1 MAHRPEAERGMSN
14 CVKQLF
20 VCWISECV
28 GSTGKRIKPVWQA
41 TLFLPDAHNKQFG
54 ALLLQFF
61 CLSEDFGGDLSH
73 GWINEDDSDFASA
86 ETGVY
91 IVICSGVEI
100 APYLAN
106 DFGETGNINVRCDTA
121 LDVEAIFVH

>member
-1 MAHRPEAERGMSN
+1 MAHRPEAEREMSN

-20 VCWISECV
+20 VCRISECV
-28 GSTGKRIKPVWQA
+28 GSTGKRIKPVRQA

-54 ALLLQFF
+54 ALLFQFF
-61 CLSEDFGGDLSH
+61 CLSKDFGGDYSH
-73 GWINEDDSDFASA
+73 GWINEDDGDFASA
-86 ETGVY
+86 ETSVF
-91 IVICSGVEI
+91 ILICSGVEI

-121 LDVEAIFVH
+121 LDVEVIFVH